1 MMYHSD
7 FFDNDIQPRE
17 AEAVNVFFN
26 DFGQAD
32 LEMTKVMLNVTYVK
46 FELCFLSSSITLR

>member
-1 MMYHSD
+1 MYHSD
-7 FFDNDIQPRE
+7 FFDNDRQPRE

-26 DFGQAD
+26 DFGQSD

-46 FELCFLSSSITLR
+46 FELCFFSSSITLR